1 MTQIRTVTRMVNS
14 ALIIGGLF
22 TLAPAFA
29 DETCVAGNWQ
39 ADTTATDMPPVKY
52 QSAHFAFRWKDSDN
66 NKLNAADVET
76 AAKRLELA
84 WDKYVNQIKFPEPYC
99 NGKVK
104 IKANVHLDPSFALT
118 GGLAPNGSMAMWI
131 GTEELKNEWSIN
143 WAMPHELAHALQGQ
157 TGGFQ
162 ATAPGSI
169 NYMGWFWEAHADWMT
184 HQMDNLHHTQTGSA
198 EEAINTS
205 HLYLGTTRTRYGGW
219 LFLENLKNRYGYK
232 AVNDLWAKAPKAGDP
247 EQGTADPFSVLKSNM
262 GWSQSELNDFFGDWA
277 LRNVGWDYTDPDGY
291 NQGAVYRRIL
301 GGYETQAL
309 DSGLSYR
316 LLRTATLDPVS
327 NTAGARRFGVLFEQA
342 PQRWGYNV
350 VRLIPDNGAS
360 RISVKFNGAVQNVAA
375 VNRFPGLK
383 NDPAT
388 LQSPDSD
395 WRWGVVAVN
404 ASGKARYSALQR
416 GASASVN
423 NFSIKKG
430 ESVYLVVMG
439 TPTEMHKVKWDQAYY
454 GVYRYPW
461 TVDLTNA
468 WAEGS
473 QPNAP
478 TPTANGRRHRNGG
491 GWVAEGAQVDDTAYV
506 GPYAKVLGGKVLGN
520 ARIEDH
526 AIVLDGTVSDNAR
539 VSGLTIIQNNT
550 VIKDNA
556 QVNTAFW
563 SLGLTVPGLVVS
575 GDAQL
580 RGDIDAQEA
589 NMSVSRGVF
598 YGYLNNAEL
607 RDAQAGANLTEA
619 VPEITERPAYA
630 K

>member
-184 HQMDNLHHTQTGSA
+184 HQMDNIHHNLTGSA

-232 AVNDLWAKAPKAGDP
+232 AVNDLWANAPKAGDP

-301 GGYETQAL
+301 GGYEAQSF

-360 RISVKFNGAVQNVAA
+360 RISVKFNGAVQTVAA

-430 ESVYLVVMG
+430 ENVYLVVMG
-439 TPTEMHKVKWDQAYY
+439 TPTEMHKIKWDQAYY

-468 WAEGS
+468 WADGS

-491 GWVAEGAQVDDTAYV
+491 GWVADGAQVDDTAYV

-589 NMSVSRGVF
+589 NMSVARGVF

>member
-1 MTQIRTVTRMVNS
+1 MGHVKTVARMVNS
-14 ALIIGGLF
+14 ALILGGLF
-22 TLAPAFA
+22 ALTPAFA
-29 DETCVAGNWQ
+29 DETCITGNWQ
-39 ADTTATDMPPVKY
+39 ADTTATDMPAVKY
-52 QSAHFAFRWKDSDN
+52 QSAHFAFRWKDSDAGKVN
-66 NKLNAADVET
+66 INSVET
-76 AAKRLELA
+76 AAKRLEEA

-99 NGKVK
+99 NSKVK

-118 GGLAPNGSMAMWI
+118 GGLAPNGSMGMWI
-131 GTEELKNEWSIN
+131 GTEELKNDWSIN

-184 HQMDNLHHTQTGSA
+184 HQMDNLHHTQTGSV
-198 EEAINTS
+198 EEVINMP
-205 HLYLGTTRTRYGGW
+205 HLHLGTSRTRYGGW

-232 AVNDLWAKAPKAGDP
+232 AVNDLWAKAPKEGDP

-262 GWSQSELNDFFGDWA
+262 NWSQSELNDFFGDWA
-277 LRNVGWDYTDPDGY
+277 LRNVGWGYTDPDGY
-291 NQGAVYRRIL
+291 NQGEVYRRLL
-301 GGYETQAL
+301 GGYEAFEPN
-309 DSGLSYR
+309 GGNSYR
-316 LLRTATLDPVS
+316 LLRVATLDPIS
-327 NTAGARRFGVLFEQA
+327 NTAGARRFGVLYEQA

-350 VRLIPDNGAS
+350 VRLIADNGAS
-360 RISVKFNGAVQNVAA
+360 RISVKFNGAVQTVAA

-383 NDPAT
+383 NDPAALT
-388 LQSPDSD
+388 SPDSD
-395 WRWGVVAVN
+395 WRWGLVAVN
-404 ASGKARYSALQR
+404 AAGKARYSALQR

-430 ESVYLVVMG
+430 ESIYLVVMG
-439 TPTEMHKVKWDQAYY
+439 TPTEMHKIKWDQAYY

-468 WAEGS
+468 WADGS

-478 TPTANGRRHRNGG
+478 TPTANGHRHRNGG

-520 ARIEDH
+520 ARVEGH
-526 AIVLDGTVSDNAR
+526 AVVIGGTVSDNAR
-539 VSGLTIIQNNT
+539 IGGLTVVQGDA
-550 VIKDNA
+550 VIKGNA
-556 QVNTAFW
+556 QASTTLW
-563 SLGLTVPGLVVS
+563 PLGLTVPGLVVS

-580 RGDIDAQEA
+580 HGDIDAREA

-598 YGYLNNAEL
+598 YGYLTGAEI
-607 RDAQAGANLTEA
+607 RDGQSGANLTDA
-619 VPEITERPAYA
+619 VPEVTERPAYA